1 MKGGKAR
8 GWRHSP
14 CGYPDPIRAHAVL
27 GTDREKPV
35 FRTCFSRA
43 AHVQAPGSSIMDGR
57 TVRPDGASSL
67 SLVSLFHFLSSSS
80 SLLLHRCLG
89 GGTRNN
95 PCGRRGNSISRL
107 VESIVS
113 MTHPSSSVTELVTQI
128 TDTRKFYRCR
138 IIPVLKLRKQGILQ
152 VLQTALIKKYVVQ
165 WWRLL
170 REFNDRV
177 ISVTL
182 AQNF

>member
-1 MKGGKAR
+1 
-8 GWRHSP
+8 
-14 CGYPDPIRAHAVL
+14 
-27 GTDREKPV
+27 
-35 FRTCFSRA
+35 
-43 AHVQAPGSSIMDGR
+43 
-57 TVRPDGASSL
+57 
-67 SLVSLFHFLSSSS
+67 
-80 SLLLHRCLG
+80 
-89 GGTRNN
+89 
-95 PCGRRGNSISRL
+95 
-107 VESIVS
+107 
-113 MTHPSSSVTELVTQI
+113 MTHPSSSVTERVTQI

-177 ISVTL
+177 ISITL